1 MSMNSFAESQERWK
15 SAMGSSNP
23 FTMFEKQARANMEMF
38 ENAMRMFTP
47 GMATKKAKRGDKDAP
62 RMDDPMD
69 LLRVQMAAMQE
80 QLDALS
86 RKH

>member
-1 MSMNSFAESQERWK
+1 
-15 SAMGSSNP
+15 MGSANP
-23 FTMFEKQARANMEMF
+23 FTMIEKQARANMEMF

-47 GMATKKAKRGDKDAP
+47 GMTPKKPKRGEKEAP
-62 RMDDPMD
+62 SMDDPMD